1 MASIQPRLQAKPP
14 YSIEVPGQTPQ
25 KGETTIRR
33 IPAAVPDL
41 VAKPDPNISTL
52 YELVRVSVEKY
63 GYVYHKKMVLSL
75 SCHGNGASHVALP
88 FVPALLPGVLCNA
101 DS

>member
-63 GYVYHKKMVLSL
+63 GYVHHNKMVFPLSYR
-75 SCHGNGASHVALP
+75 GKRASRAPLP
-88 FVPALLPGVLCNA
+88 FAPALLLEVLFNA

>member
-63 GYVYHKKMVLSL
+63 GYVYHNKTILSL
-75 SCHGNGASHVALP
+75 ELSRERGISCAIAICSGSRPRSV
-88 FVPALLPGVLCNA
+88 VLC
-101 DS
+101 